1 MDGERD
7 GGGRCA
13 GVGGD
18 ADSARD
24 PPLTSLGR
32 TGEALADRERLLE
45 RLCDLGLCDRERL
58 RDREGERP
66 RERERDE
73 LFERDRLLDLWMR
86 KEHVFTSIV
95 KGFAND
101 RIDK

>member
-24 PPLTSLGR
+24 PPLTSLGL

-45 RLCDLGLCDRERL
+45 RLCDLGRLCERERL
-58 RDREGERP
+58 RDRDGVRP

-73 LFERDRLLDLWMR
+73 LFERERLLDLQDEKR
-86 KEHVFTSIV
+86 KLMSSVYEFDNHHI
-95 KGFAND
+95 K
-101 RIDK
+101 K

>member
-1 MDGERD
+1 MEGERD
-7 GGGRCA
+7 GGGRGT

-24 PPLTSLGR
+24 PPFTSLGR
-32 TGEALADRERLLE
+32 TGEVLGDRERLLE
-45 RLCDLGLCDRERL
+45 RLRDLGVCDRERL

-73 LFERDRLLDLWMR
+73 LFERERLLDLQDEKSKFKSKICLHLWF
-86 KEHVFTSIV
+86 KS
-95 KGFAND
+95 
-101 RIDK
+101 